1 MGAEKSKSAEEDISP
16 NEYFK
21 LRSLAVEELK
31 LDPATH
37 PYPHKFSVS
46 TSLTTFLQD
55 YEKLT
60 DGETLKDVEVK
71 CAGRIHA
78 IRESGAKLIFYD
90 VRGEGVKLQVMA
102 TANAYKTGEEEFAKD
117 TGKLRRGDI
126 VGVVGNPGR
135 TKKGEL
141 SIIPKSIELLAPC
154 LHMLPHLHYGIKDK
168 ETRYRQR
175 YLDLIINSDIRRKFE
190 V

>member
-1 MGAEKSKSAEEDISP
+1 MGDTEEKNDAGEKLSKNELKRRMKEEKKAAEKAEKEKAKAEAAAANPAKPTAEKSKSAEEDISP

-78 IRESGAKLIFYD
+78 IRSFSA
-90 VRGEGVKLQVMA
+90 
-102 TANAYKTGEEEFAKD
+102 
-117 TGKLRRGDI
+117 
-126 VGVVGNPGR
+126 
-135 TKKGEL
+135 
-141 SIIPKSIELLAPC
+141 
-154 LHMLPHLHYGIKDK
+154 
-168 ETRYRQR
+168 
-175 YLDLIINSDIRRKFE
+175 
-190 V
+190 